1 MTNNAKPWKEALL
14 LALWERYNS
23 IHTMRERIQNITL
36 RVMWILL
43 WVSWWLT
50 QKQISFSCAEKIWVL
65 LIIIIAWIIF
75 YAYFEDLKKWLT
87 SQRSTAIKLEKKLWF
102 FEGDNPLY
110 PKKRSEESSKRPFLK
125 YHYIML
131 LFWFVVLIIA
141 LIYFT

>member
-1 MTNNAKPWKEALL
+1 MTNKEKPSKEALL

-43 WVSWWLT
+43 WVSWLLS
-50 QKQISFSCAEKIWVL
+50 QKEISFSCAEKIWAL
-65 LIIIIAWIIF
+65 LIVIIAWVVF

-87 SQRSTAIKLEKKLWF
+87 VQRNTTIKLEKELWF
-102 FEGDNPLY
+102 FEWKDPIY
-110 PKKRSEESSKRPFLK
+110 PKKWSQESSKRPLLK

-131 LFWFVVLIIA
+131 LFWFVVLIIS